1 MTAIMRAAGYGGPS
15 CPRCSKP
22 LHLASL
28 RDGEEVCPSC
38 NVFFEARV
46 FHPLQRVVRVTVVDA
61 GPEGSNPCANH
72 PRNAAVSN
80 CQRCGVFICSLCELG
95 VSGTRYCPSC
105 FDRLSQEGAIA
116 GTQLRFRDFRGLA
129 MVSGLVG
136 LLFSIALG
144 IPLGILTIYY
154 AIKGLRDRN
163 AEGSSRVPAVMAL
176 LLGAVDIGLG
186 CLFVYSMFHK
196 TR

>member
-1 MTAIMRAAGYGGPS
+1 MTAIMRAAGYGGPA
-15 CPRCSKP
+15 CPRCKKS
-22 LHLASL
+22 LDVASL

-46 FHPLQRVVRVTVVDA
+46 FHPPQRTVHVTLAGA
-61 GPEGSNPCANH
+61 GPQGSNPCANH
-72 PRNAAVSN
+72 PRNAAMSN
-80 CQRCGVFICSLCELG
+80 CQRCGVFICSLCELD

-105 FDRLSQEGAIA
+105 FDRVSQEGGIGA
-116 GTQLRFRDFRGLA
+116 TQLRFRDFRGLA
-129 MVSGLVG
+129 MFVGFVGLV
-136 LLFSIALG
+136 LSILLG

-163 AEGSSRVPAVMAL
+163 VEGSSRVPVVMAL
-176 LLGAVDIGLG
+176 LLGVLDIALG

-196 TR
+196 TP